1 MPIPSKPAR
10 GSSTKTHNMPMSDR
24 FLLSHHKPANRLVE
38 RLPKRARERLL
49 AASEPVHLSLRQVI
63 TEHGD
68 SLDHVYFPT
77 AGFISEVVPADRG
90 HLEVALVGNEG
101 MFGLPVAFGVR
112 RSNVRAI
119 VQGAG
124 PAWRIDS
131 RTFRS
136 HFDEEPS
143 LREEVGRYAYLAMG
157 NLARNAVCGR
167 FHVLEQRMARWLLMS
182 ADRAHSLTFP
192 ITHAFLASMLGV
204 RRVGV
209 TNAARSLQERGLIH
223 YTRGEMVIRDREGL
237 QQVACSCYRSSL
249 DTYRSLFPQP
259 TVR

>member
-1 MPIPSKPAR
+1 
-10 GSSTKTHNMPMSDR
+10 MSDR
-24 FLLSHHKPANRLVE
+24 FLYSASPRPANRLLE
-38 RLPKRARERLL
+38 RLPRKARERLIG
-49 AASEPVHLSLRQVI
+49 AAEPVQMSLRQVI
-63 TEHGD
+63 TDHGD
-68 SLDHVYFPT
+68 ELDHVYFPT
-77 AGFISEVVPADRG
+77 AGFISEVVPSDHG

-101 MFGLPVAFGVR
+101 MFGLPVAFGIA

-124 PAWRIDS
+124 PALRIRS
-131 RTFRS
+131 RAFRDQ
-136 HFDEEPS
+136 FDEDPS

-157 NLARNAVCGR
+157 NLARNAVCSR

-182 ADRAHSLTFP
+182 ADRAHSSTFP

-209 TNAARSLQERGLIH
+209 TNAARSLQERRLIR
-223 YTRGEMVIRDREGL
+223 YTRGQMTILDREGL
-237 QQVACSCYRSSL
+237 EQVACSCYRSGL
-249 DTYRSLFPQP
+249 DTYRTVFPHP

>member
-1 MPIPSKPAR
+1 MQERFLYNSKPAN
-10 GSSTKTHNMPMSDR
+10 H
-24 FLLSHHKPANRLVE
+24 LLE
-38 RLPKRARERLL
+38 RLPRKARERLL
-49 AASEPVHLSLRQVI
+49 AACEPVQMSLRQVI

-68 SLDHVYFPT
+68 ALDHVYFPT
-77 AGFISEVVPADRG
+77 AGFISEVVPSDRG

-101 MFGLPVAFGVR
+101 MFGLPVAFGVG

-124 PAWRIDS
+124 PAWRIPS
-131 RTFRS
+131 KAFRER
-136 HFDEEPS
+136 FDDEPA
-143 LREEVGRYAYLAMG
+143 LRQEVGRYAYLTMG

-192 ITHAFLASMLGV
+192 VTHAFLASMLGV

-209 TNAARSLQERGLIH
+209 TNAARSLQQRGLIH
-223 YTRGEMVIRDREGL
+223 YTRGQMVIRDRGGL
-237 QQVACSCYRSSL
+237 EQVACSCYRSSV
-249 DTYRSLFPQP
+249 DTYRALFPRP
-259 TVR
+259 RV